1 MVSSA
6 QERGRAREVDS
17 PNRPRP
23 WLRRTIKSCQIRD
36 TAKEVKLWRC
46 AVLRRATTRT
56 WRPKLG
62 VLDIC
67 CALRFATRP
76 RVKAE
81 GEGRGWKRRA
91 GADPELESESES
103 VREKKGAE
111 ECTRGRKSFDR
122 HDAVAISEAAMQYAG
137 LNEAKR
143 Q

>member
-36 TAKEVKLWRC
+36 TAKELKLRRC

-62 VLDIC
+62 VLDLC

-81 GEGRGWKRRA
+81 DGSDAQVRIPSWSRSRSRSRTGKKKVRKNAQEEVSRQARRSRYIRGCYAVRRT
-91 GADPELESESES
+91 E
-103 VREKKGAE
+103 
-111 ECTRGRKSFDR
+111 
-122 HDAVAISEAAMQYAG
+122 
-137 LNEAKR
+137 
-143 Q
+143 